1 MSGEYRRQ
9 LIRSCPHRHSTRQG
23 LAAVIGWLPAH
34 LGRAAP
40 PRMRQRFALVSQC
53 RPHALRLVE
62 ATEEMWREVR
72 AETMAAAV
80 PVGDMVAVAMAAVA
94 MVEATV
100 HMCANIDI

>member
-1 MSGEYRRQ
+1 
-9 LIRSCPHRHSTRQG
+9 
-23 LAAVIGWLPAH
+23 
-34 LGRAAP
+34 
-40 PRMRQRFALVSQC
+40 MRQRFALVSQC

-94 MVEATV
+94 MEVEKAAVVTAV
-100 HMCANIDI
+100 ASVAAMVCRQLAGPH